1 MNTKIFAR
9 FLVVSFFVQTVF
21 APVGVFAVPVES
33 ATDQSAA
40 VTTPAVSAS
49 VSEQSSSVAAS
60 PSQTI
65 TSPVASVSDATGSQ
79 QTAAAAGTESIPSA
93 TPTPAAAVT
102 PVVEAAPIPT
112 SAPQTVP
119 AAASVAA
126 TVSVPS
132 PAAST
137 TPVADNTSTQ
147 TGSKAAAASAPTV
160 LTAAAATQS
169 TNLILNPS
177 LETANGS
184 LPQYWSTDKWGT
196 STVSFTYP
204 VAGHTGDKAAQI
216 TMAGYSSGDAKWIF
230 DKVTVTPG
238 AEYVFSDWYQS
249 TAKTLVVAQYTTST
263 GATQYV
269 QLGSL
274 TASTAWKQYSKTF
287 TVPTGV
293 TTMTVLHLIKTN
305 GTLTVDD
312 YSLTASSTTP
322 TPAPTLT
329 LSANPT
335 SIVSGTSSTLTW
347 SSTDATSCS
356 AGWTSSTATSGSA
369 LVTPTSTTTYS
380 MTCTGVGGSA
390 TKTATVTVTTP
401 NPAPTLTLS
410 ANPASI
416 VSGSS
421 STLTWSATDAT
432 SCSAGWTSSTA
443 TSGSALVTPTST
455 TTYSMTCTGAGG
467 TATKTATVTV
477 TTVPVPTENL
487 ILNPSLETAN
497 GSLPANWAKNN
508 WGTLTA
514 TYAYPV
520 AGHTGDKAAQITVS
534 GYKNG
539 DAKWYFDDVPVTP
552 GAEYVFSDW
561 YQSSVPTTVTARYK
575 MSAGGY
581 QYPNLGTAPAATS
594 WTQFSK
600 KFTVP
605 AGVSSMSVFHLIKA
619 NGTLTVDDYSL
630 TASSTTTTPAPT
642 LTLSANP
649 TSIVSGTSSTLTWSA
664 TDATSCAA
672 GWTSS
677 TATSGSA
684 AVTPATTTTYSMTC
698 NGAGGTATKTATVT
712 VTTPNPAPTLSL
724 SANPTSIVSGSS
736 SALTWSTTDATTC
749 SATGGWTSLTATL
762 GSVSVTPTST
772 TTYSMTCTGAGGS
785 VTKTATVTVTTVPVP
800 TENLILNPS
809 LETANGSL
817 PANWAKNNWGT
828 LTATYAYPVAGHTG
842 DKAAQITVSG
852 YKNGDAKWYF
862 DDVAVTPGAEYVFS
876 DWSKSA
882 VQSTVI
888 ARFKTSAGALRY
900 VEFGTVTGTGAWTQY
915 SKSFTVPAGIVSMTI
930 LHVIKAN
937 DTLAID
943 DASLTRNE
951 AVFSE
956 GMVSF
961 TFDDGFLNT
970 YAVGLPILDAAGIK
984 STQAIITGSL
994 GATNY
999 VSASQVLDMAARGHE
1014 IASHTRTH
1022 ADLPTL
1028 SAAALESEV
1037 VGSKADLA
1045 AIGITANS
1053 IVYPYG
1059 TYNDAVIAAVKNA
1072 GYTGARSVDDGY
1084 NTPLTGKYVVR
1095 DQHIT
1100 SDVTFDTVKT
1110 WIDTAIANKQWLVL
1124 EMHQQSA
1131 TGGTYSNDPALL
1143 QSIVDYVKQQNMKTV
1158 TIGQGTA
1165 MLQ

>member
-1 MNTKIFAR
+1 MNTKICAR
-9 FLVVSFFVQTVF
+9 LLVVSLLFQFVIMP
-21 APVGVFAVPVES
+21 AGVFAVPVDS
-33 ATDQSAA
+33 DTDP
-40 VTTPAVSAS
+40 T
-49 VSEQSSSVAAS
+49 
-60 PSQTI
+60 
-65 TSPVASVSDATGSQ
+65 
-79 QTAAAAGTESIPSA
+79 
-93 TPTPAAAVT
+93 TPAAAIVAE
-102 PVVEAAPIPT
+102 VVSSAEPEMSSIISSDLNADPT
-112 SAPQTVP
+112 SEFVHD
-119 AAASVAA
+119 SV
-126 TVSVPS
+126 VQS
-132 PAAST
+132 PAAVTESTVPT
-137 TPVADNTSTQ
+137 TPAIDTLPTPPSSVQAASLDVSGTDPLSTE
-147 TGSKAAAASAPTV
+147 TIATPIAPVRDDATPTDEKTVTASETTAIAAAEEQT
-160 LTAAAATQS
+160 
-169 TNLILNPS
+169 TNLIQNPS

-184 LPQYWSTDKWGT
+184 LPANWSQEKYGT
-196 STVSFTYP
+196 HSAIFAYP

-216 TMAGYSSGDAKWIF
+216 TMASYKSGDAKWVF
-230 DKVTVTPG
+230 DKVAVTPG

-274 TASTAWKQYSKTF
+274 AASTAWKQYSKTF

-293 TTMTVLHLIKTN
+293 TTMTVLHLIKAN

-312 YSLTASSTTP
+312 YSLTTSSTTP
-322 TPAPTLT
+322 TPAPTLA

-335 SIVSGTSSTLTW
+335 SIVSGSSSTLTW
-347 SSTDATSCS
+347 SSTDATSC
-356 AGWTSSTATSGSA
+356 AADWTSSAATSGTTS
-369 LVTPTSTTTYS
+369 VSPTATTTYS
-380 MTCTGVGGSA
+380 MTCTGAGGTV

-401 NPAPTLTLS
+401 NPVPTLTLS

-443 TSGSALVTPTST
+443 ISGTASVTPSAT
-455 TTYSMTCTGAGG
+455 TTYSMTCAGAGG

-487 ILNPSLETAN
+487 IQNPSLETAN

-514 TYAYPV
+514 TYVYPV
-520 AGHTGDKAAQITVS
+520 GGHTGDKAAQITVS

-630 TASSTTTTPAPT
+630 TTSSTTPTPAPT
-642 LTLSANP
+642 LTLSASP
-649 TSIVSGTSSTLTWSA
+649 TSIVSGSSSTLTWSA
-664 TDATSCAA
+664 TDATSCSA

-684 AVTPATTTTYSMTC
+684 LVTPTSTATYSMTC
-698 NGAGGTATKTATVT
+698 TGAGGTATKTATVT
-712 VTTPNPAPTLSL
+712 VTTPNPVPTLTL

-749 SATGGWTSLTATL
+749 SATGGWTSLTATS

-800 TENLILNPS
+800 TENLIQNPS

-842 DKAAQITVSG
+842 DKAVQITVSG

-888 ARFKTSAGALRY
+888 ARFKTSTGALQY

-937 DTLAID
+937 GALAID

-999 VSASQVLDMAARGHE
+999 VSTAQVLDMAARGHE

-1022 ADLPTL
+1022 ANLPTL

-1037 VGSKADLA
+1037 AGSKADLV

-1084 NTPLTGKYVVR
+1084 NTPMTGKYVVR

-1110 WIDTAIANKQWLVL
+1110 WIDMAIANKQWLVL

-1158 TIGQGTA
+1158 TLGQGTA